1 VGQSRSSFQAGQD
14 GEPIG
19 KDARTGGTVA
29 LLEGIF
35 GSHVNHLTR
44 SLKQAGLRQDLLSE
58 NLANVNTPGYK
69 RKDIDFGI
77 ELDSAKTKLGN
88 KKHENM
94 IRKDE
99 GSLRR
104 DGNSVDLESEVANMA
119 ETEFRYRL
127 LTDMTNRYFTGL
139 KSVIREGK

>member
-1 VGQSRSSFQAGQD
+1 MVRQGSM
-14 GEPIG
+14 
-19 KDARTGGTVA
+19 DAQNGGTVA
-29 LLEGIF
+29 LLDGIF

-44 SLKQAGLRQDLLSE
+44 SLKQVSLRQNLLSE

-77 ELDSAKTKLGN
+77 ELENAKLSLTN
-88 KKHENM
+88 KKHENVV
-94 IRKDE
+94 RKNE

-104 DGNSVDLESEVANMA
+104 DGNSVDLESEVASMA
-119 ETEFRYRL
+119 ETEVRYRL
-127 LTDMTNRYFTGL
+127 ITEMTNRYFTGL

>member
-1 VGQSRSSFQAGQD
+1 M
-14 GEPIG
+14 
-19 KDARTGGTVA
+19 A
-29 LLEGIF
+29 LLDGIF

-77 ELDSAKTKLGN
+77 ELESAKTRLGN

>member
-1 VGQSRSSFQAGQD
+1 M
-14 GEPIG
+14 
-19 KDARTGGTVA
+19 
-29 LLEGIF
+29 
-35 GSHVNHLTR
+35 
-44 SLKQAGLRQDLLSE
+44 KQASLRHNLLSE

-77 ELDSAKTKLGN
+77 ELEKASSRMIDKRHGAMI
-88 KKHENM
+88 KKS
-94 IRKDE
+94 D
-99 GSLRR
+99 GGLRR

-139 KSVIREGK
+139 KSVIREGR

>member
-1 VGQSRSSFQAGQD
+1 M
-14 GEPIG
+14 
-19 KDARTGGTVA
+19 A
-29 LLEGIF
+29 LLDGIF
-35 GSHVNHLTR
+35 GPHVNNLSR
-44 SLKQAGLRQDLLSE
+44 SMKQASLRQDLLSE

-77 ELDSAKTKLGN
+77 ELERAKTSLID
-88 KKHENM
+88 KKHGGFIKKN
-94 IRKDE
+94 E
-99 GSLRR
+99 GGLRR

-139 KSVIREGK
+139 KSVIREGR